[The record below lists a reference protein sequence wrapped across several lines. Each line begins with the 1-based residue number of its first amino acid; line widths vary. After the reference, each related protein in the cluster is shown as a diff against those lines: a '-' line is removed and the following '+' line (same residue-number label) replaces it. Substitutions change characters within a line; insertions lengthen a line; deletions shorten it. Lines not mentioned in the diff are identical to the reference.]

1 MASSHFVLTHVPG
14 GSALSGFRA
23 RALLTRLQQV
33 QPNVTGVDARYV
45 HWVASTRELDD
56 LTRDLKSRSAGA
68 EQAPVDN
75 DFTTSYLEHRAQAP
89 DLDPPSEWPN
99 PGSPSGP
106 ELGHDPDA

>member
-56 LTRDLKSRSAGA
+56 LTRDSLTRILTYGDAYEGLLSRGASDKGSGAGQYFTPRPLIEA
-68 EQAPVDN
+68 IVD
-75 DFTTSYLEHRAQAP
+75 AV
-89 DLDPPSEWPN
+89 DPLRVRVS
-99 PGSPSGP
+99 
-106 ELGHDPDA
+106 